1 LRIFGQSQLWK
12 AEKGKWI
19 VPRQWELRLP
29 RIALLLY
36 LGCGGVEE
44 VYMEVM

>member
-12 AEKGKWI
+12 AGRGKWI

-36 LGCGGVEE
+36 QEYGGVEE